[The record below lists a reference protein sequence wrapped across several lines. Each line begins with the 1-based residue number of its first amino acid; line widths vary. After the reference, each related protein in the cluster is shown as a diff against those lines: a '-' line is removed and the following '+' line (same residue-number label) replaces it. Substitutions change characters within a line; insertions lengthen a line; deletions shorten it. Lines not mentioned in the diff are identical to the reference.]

1 MAAIRFSDVNKTYP
15 GGHIAVRDLNLEIED
30 GEFLVLVGPSG
41 CGKSTAL
48 RMIAGLE
55 AITRGVLTIGGAVAN
70 GLSPRQRN
78 VAMIFQS
85 YALYPHLTVGENLGF
100 ALKVRREPRELI
112 ETRVGETAAMLEL
125 KALLGRRPG
134 QLSGGQRQRV
144 AMGRA
149 LVRHPRAFL
158 MDEPLSNLDARLRGQ
173 MRVEIARLQR
183 AAGVTTVYVTHDQ
196 VEAMTLGQR
205 VCVMRDG
212 RLQQVDTPQ
221 TLFDSP
227 VNLFVAGFIGSPAMN
242 FVQADLVRDDGPAVT
257 FAGYKLSVPSEVIQ
271 AKQGLAD
278 YIGKKVILGIRPSD
292 FEDASLADS
301 SWARL
306 SVTVDVTEEL
316 GSEIHVIFSI
326 DAAPVR
332 HDSISGIV
340 DEFGDDASMVL
351 ASGKSLWTARVAAR
365 SRVRQ
370 GQPVELAVDTSN
382 LQFFDP
388 VTALSIGHPAAREL
402 ADAAEVPATG

>member
-125 KALLGRRPG
+125 KALLQRRPG

-196 VEAMTLGQR
+196 VEAMTMADR
-205 VCVMRDG
+205 VAVMRDG
-212 RLQQVDTPQ
+212 VLQQLGAPRELYDR
-221 TLFDSP
+221 P
-227 VNLFVAGFIGSPAMN
+227 VNLFVAGFIGAPPINLLSGALRSTGEGVELELAGARIVLPAK
-242 FVQADLVRDDGPAVT
+242 VT
-257 FAGYKLSVPSEVIQ
+257 Q
-271 AKQGLAD
+271 
-278 YIGKKVILGIRPSD
+278 IRPGLMAYLDHEIIVGVRPEAAWAADEPEAALSGVVA
-292 FEDASLADS
+292 FQEDLGATI
-301 SWARL
+301 
-306 SVTVDVTEEL
+306 VTTVEL
-316 GSEIHVIFSI
+316 G
-326 DAAPVR
+326 
-332 HDSISGIV
+332 
-340 DEFGDDASMVL
+340 
-351 ASGKSLWTARVAAR
+351 VAAR
-365 SRVRQ
+365 RDGAIVEDLSESGVPRVSTRMRIVAQ
-370 GQPVELAVDTSN
+370 SGARRAASQPVRVALDLERLH
-382 LQFFDP
+382 FFDP
-388 VTALSIGHPAAREL
+388 VSRL
-402 ADAAEVPATG
+402 AIV

>member
-1 MAAIRFSDVNKTYP
+1 MGAIEMAAIRFADVNKTYP

-196 VEAMTLGQR
+196 VEAMTMADR
-205 VCVMRDG
+205 VAVMRNG
-212 RLQQVDTPQ
+212 VLQQLGAPRELYDR
-221 TLFDSP
+221 P
-227 VNLFVAGFIGSPAMN
+227 VNLFVAGFIGAPPINLLSGALRSTGQGVELELAGARIVLPAE
-242 FVQADLVRDDGPAVT
+242 FTQ
-257 FAGYKLSVPSEVIQ
+257 
-271 AKQGLAD
+271 
-278 YIGKKVILGIRPSD
+278 IRPGLMAYKDREIIVGVRPEAAWAADEPEAGLSGVVA
-292 FEDASLADS
+292 FQEDLGATM
-301 SWARL
+301 
-306 SVTVDVTEEL
+306 VTTVEL
-316 GSEIHVIFSI
+316 G
-326 DAAPVR
+326 
-332 HDSISGIV
+332 
-340 DEFGDDASMVL
+340 
-351 ASGKSLWTARVAAR
+351 VAAR
-365 SRVRQ
+365 GDGAIVDDLSESGVPRVSTRMRIVTQSGASRAAD
-370 GQPVELAVDTSN
+370 QPVRVALDLERLH
-382 LQFFDP
+382 FFDP
-388 VTALSIGHPAAREL
+388 VSRL
-402 ADAAEVPATG
+402 AIV

>member
-55 AITRGVLTIGGAVAN
+55 AITGGVITIGGAVAN

-100 ALKVRREPRELI
+100 ALKVRREPRQVI

-196 VEAMTLGQR
+196 VEAMTMADR
-205 VCVMRDG
+205 VAVMRDG
-212 RLQQVDTPQ
+212 VLQQLGAPRELYDR
-221 TLFDSP
+221 P
-227 VNLFVAGFIGSPAMN
+227 VNLFVAGFIGAPPINLLSGALRSTGQGVELELAGARIVLPPELIQRRLGLMAYHDREII
-242 FVQADLVRDDGPAVT
+242 VGVRPEAAWAADEPEAAISGVVAFQEDLGATMVT
-257 FAGYKLSVPSEVIQ
+257 
-271 AKQGLAD
+271 
-278 YIGKKVILGIRPSD
+278 
-292 FEDASLADS
+292 
-301 SWARL
+301 
-306 SVTVDVTEEL
+306 TVEL
-316 GSEIHVIFSI
+316 G
-326 DAAPVR
+326 
-332 HDSISGIV
+332 
-340 DEFGDDASMVL
+340 
-351 ASGKSLWTARVAAR
+351 VAAR
-365 SRVRQ
+365 RDGAIVEDLSESGVPRV
-370 GQPVELAVDTSN
+370 L
-382 LQFFDP
+382 DP
-388 VTALSIGHPAAREL
+388 DADRRPERRATRRRPAGPRRARPR
-402 ADAAEVPATG
+402 AAAFL